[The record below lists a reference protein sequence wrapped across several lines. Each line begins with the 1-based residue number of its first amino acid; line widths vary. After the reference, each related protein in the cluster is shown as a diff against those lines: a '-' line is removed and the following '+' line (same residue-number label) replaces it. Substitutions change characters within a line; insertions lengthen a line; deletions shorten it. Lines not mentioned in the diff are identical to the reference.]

1 MSLKHKHNKSDERKY
16 MQHSCYQEGRTC
28 SQIKLK
34 MTNQQE
40 EKHETENGKL
50 LTDVKESN
58 CCFQVHEYAIQH
70 IFMCLLE
77 YKSLV
82 PHIS

>member
-34 MTNQQE
+34 MTNQPE
-40 EKHETENGKL
+40 DKHETENYKL
-50 LTDVKESN
+50 VTDVKESN
-58 CCFQVHEYAIQH
+58 CSFQDLECAIQH
-70 IFMCLLE
+70 IFMCMHAL
-77 YKSLV
+77 
-82 PHIS
+82 I